1 MVGTRGQ
8 LSPVTHLGFIALG
21 GGLGLDAE
29 VPAVCS
35 CVLPSCGSVLSSC
48 GSVLPS
54 CGPVPVLHPGIP
66 AGSRRVLL
74 SKHGSPRLLVP
85 PSAGDLS
92 QLMLLNYR
100 VV

>member
-1 MVGTRGQ
+1 MVG
-8 LSPVTHLGFIALG
+8 PAEPCTHLGFIALW

-35 CVLPSCGSVLSSC
+35 C
-48 GSVLPS
+48 VLPS